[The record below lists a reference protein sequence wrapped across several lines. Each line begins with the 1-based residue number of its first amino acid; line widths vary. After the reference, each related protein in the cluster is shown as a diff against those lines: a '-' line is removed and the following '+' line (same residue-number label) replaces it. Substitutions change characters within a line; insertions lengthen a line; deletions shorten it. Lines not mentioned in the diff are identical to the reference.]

1 MLILNDNGLSDKGL
15 CNILNGLW
23 KQGTLESIN
32 ISNNQIGK
40 LSLEKLNELFL
51 TQPIQELRLSQLGQY
66 SKNTCWLTELMK
78 SIGIS
83 STSSNEGD
91 LPDYALLVLKL
102 NDMNFS
108 DKATFPLLKECLMKN
123 TVLRDLNLS
132 TTMISSKELAE
143 LTELLKESMNIKWF
157 DISNN
162 YLSFTNE
169 ANKEYNE

>member
-1 MLILNDNGLSDKGL
+1 
-15 CNILNGLW
+15 
-23 KQGTLESIN
+23 
-32 ISNNQIGK
+32 
-40 LSLEKLNELFL
+40 
-51 TQPIQELRLSQLGQY
+51 
-66 SKNTCWLTELMK
+66 MK